1 MRKKCLTF
9 STGYDI
15 IITERKI
22 NEKENK
28 KMYEIRKYKEA
39 NIWGNW
45 KQVNKEVAEKK
56 AKIYVNGFP
65 MYQVR
70 EIKEG

>member
-1 MRKKCLTF
+1 
-9 STGYDI
+9 
-15 IITERKI
+15 
-22 NEKENK
+22 
-28 KMYEIRKYKEA
+28 MYEIRKYKEA